1 MGFGVQGFI
10 DIMKKFG
17 PGRLAAMLA
26 VTLGLLGFFGFVVMK
41 FSQPTMSPL
50 FTGLDMRDSS
60 AIIKELEGAGVAY
73 EMRGDGSA
81 IFVPR
86 EQVTRL
92 RMTMAQSGLP
102 MGGGVGYEIFD
113 KTDSLSATNFVQNI
127 NQLRALEGE
136 LARTIR
142 SIDRVDQARVHLVI
156 PEKALFQRDKQEPSA
171 SIALKVRGGLEPAQ
185 IRAIRHLVASAVE
198 GLKPARVSIVDE
210 QGALLADGAGTDNL
224 EGGADDRQA
233 AYERRLSDQVQR
245 IVENIVGAGR
255 AKVQVTAELDFNRVT
270 QTQDLYDPESK
281 VVRSTQTREESA
293 ITAGRDQSVTVGNEL
308 PNANGGTGSP
318 APSQDQ
324 TKKSEETVNYEISRT
339 TKTEVNDGGRV
350 KRVSVAVLVDGAY
363 GKDTAGNLAYTP
375 RAKEELD
382 RITALVRS
390 AIGYDQQRGDQIEV
404 VNLRFAEAPP
414 QMAATVDPGWMGYF
428 SFTKDDIVRMIEM
441 GLLAILSLL
450 VLIFVVRPLVRS
462 VIAPEAPPA
471 LAEGDAAAG
480 LITHGGT
487 NAPGQAGANSP
498 DLSHLPSPED
508 NKTLQMLEV
517 AQVNGEIQQKSIER
531 IGELVDRNPTETMS
545 LIRTWLNEP
554 AAA

>member
-1 MGFGVQGFI
+1 MQGFF
-10 DIMKKFG
+10 DVLKRFG

-41 FSQPTMSPL
+41 FSQPSMAPL

-60 AIIKELEGAGVAY
+60 SIIKELEGAGVTY
-73 EMRGDGSA
+73 ELRGDGSS

-86 EQVTRL
+86 DQVARL

-102 MGGGVGYEIFD
+102 TGGGMGYEIFD

-156 PEKALFQRDKQEPSA
+156 PEKALFQRDKEEPSA
-171 SIALKVRGGLEPAQ
+171 SIALKVRGGLEPNQ
-185 IRAIRHLVASAVE
+185 IRAIRHLVATAVE

-210 QGALLADGAGTDNL
+210 QGILLADGAGTDNA
-224 EGGADDRQA
+224 EGGSDDRQA
-233 AYERRLSDQVQR
+233 SYERRLSDQVQR
-245 IVENIVGAGR
+245 IVENIVGVGR
-255 AKVQVTAELDFNRVT
+255 AKVQVSTELDFNRVT

-293 ITAGRDQSVTVGNEL
+293 LTASGRDQSVTVGNEL
-308 PNANGGTGSP
+308 PNASGNSGAQNP
-318 APSQDQ
+318 AQDQ
-324 TKKSEETVNYEISRT
+324 SKKSEETVNYEISRT
-339 TKTEVNDGGRV
+339 TKTEVNDGGKL
-350 KRVSVAVLVDGAY
+350 KRVSVAVLVDGSYA
-363 GKDTAGNLAYTP
+363 KDATGALAYAP

-404 VNLRFAEAPP
+404 VNLRFAEGPAPIE
-414 QMAATVDPGWMGYF
+414 AAVDQGWMAYF
-428 SFTKDDIVRMIEM
+428 AFTKDDIVRMVEI
-441 GLLAILSLL
+441 GVLGILSLF
-450 VLIFVVRPLVRS
+450 VLLLVVRPLVRRM
-462 VIAPEAPPA
+462 VAPEPPPQIEAPSEQNKSDATA
-471 LAEGDAAAG
+471 LPGSSGQGHDEHSRAAMPK
-480 LITHGGT
+480 L
-487 NAPGQAGANSP
+487 
-498 DLSHLPSPED
+498 EE
-508 NKTLQMLEV
+508 NKTYNALEL
-517 AQVNGEIQQKSIER
+517 AQANGEIQQKSIER

-545 LIRTWLNEP
+545 LIRTWLTEP
-554 AAA
+554 DKAA